1 MPVSCVVGGCT
12 RNKAKNPDIFWLT
25 FPKDT
30 STRRAWVRF
39 VNNTR
44 SDFTLTSSSL
54 ICSAHFSD
62 DCVDETVQMKRNLG
76 FPYRFKLK
84 VGSVPSIKAPT
95 VPVKKQRPS
104 PTTAG
109 PVQPNEAGP
118 STSQAEGT
126 ISTVRV
132 PPSVPEKT
140 RTDPRKRSG
149 GAYRKRER
157 ARVGIIFELVTINN
171 NK

>member
-12 RNKAKNPDIFWLT
+12 RNKAKNPDIFWLS
-25 FPKDT
+25 FPKDA

-39 VNNTR
+39 VKNTR

-54 ICSAHFSD
+54 VCSAHFSD

-76 FPYRFKLK
+76 LPCRFKLK

-104 PTTAG
+104 PTTVV
-109 PVQPNEAGP
+109 PVDHSDEPEHKHRTTFP
-118 STSQAEGT
+118 SG
-126 ISTVRV
+126 R
-132 PPSVPEKT
+132 KT

-149 GAYRKRER
+149 GAYLKRER
-157 ARVGIIFELVTINN
+157 ARVGIIFSEYEYDFLTELFSF
-171 NK
+171 